1 MRGKPATI
9 SVYAVIA
16 RIAEPQGG
24 VVSRRQLLDAGLS
37 STTIDRVLA
46 AGVLRLVHRG
56 VYALAH
62 RRLERFGLHHA
73 ATLAIGNLSAVSYWD
88 AAGGWELR
96 PAPTGP
102 VHVTLPGR
110 GGRDRRPGII
120 LHRAPLEHGDWML
133 RDGLRI
139 TSPAR
144 TLLDLA
150 PYLDERG
157 LERALDEAHYR
168 GLVSRARLGE
178 TLARNAGRSGVPAL
192 RRALAGHELGS
203 TRTESE
209 LEETFVRAYREH
221 GGFGFRCQER
231 FPPYRADL
239 FFPTQQMIVEVDGPA
254 HRTKR
259 RRAADA
265 VRDRELAD
273 RGFPTIRVTDEEI
286 DADIEVAIARVDQ
299 ELGRR
304 RPESHTL

>member
-1 MRGKPATI
+1 M
-9 SVYAVIA
+9 
-16 RIAEPQGG
+16 
-24 VVSRRQLLDAGLS
+24 VSRRQLLDAGLS
-37 STTIDRVLA
+37 STTIDRMLA
-46 AGVLRLVHRG
+46 AGVLRVVHRS

-110 GGRDRRPGII
+110 GGREKRRGIT
-120 LHRAPLEHGDWML
+120 LHRASLEHGDWML
-133 RDGLRI
+133 RDGLRM

-168 GLVSRARLGE
+168 GVVSRATLAE

-192 RRALAGHELGS
+192 RRALAGHEFGS

-209 LEETFVRAYREH
+209 LEEAFVQAYRKH
-221 GGFGFRCQER
+221 GGFAFRCQER

-239 FFPTQQMIVEVDGPA
+239 FFPAQRVIVEVDGPA
-254 HRTKR
+254 HRLGR
-259 RRAADA
+259 RRASDA
-265 VRDRELAD
+265 VRDRVLAE
-273 RGFPTIRVTDEEI
+273 RGFPTVRVTDEEI
-286 DADIEVAIARVDQ
+286 DAGITAAVARVDA
-299 ELGRR
+299 ELERR
-304 RPESHTL
+304 HTL

>member
-9 SVYAVIA
+9 VYAVIA
-16 RIAEPQGG
+16 QIAEPQGG

-37 STTIDRVLA
+37 STTIDRLLA

-56 VYALAH
+56 VYAT
-62 RRLERFGLHHA
+62 RP
-73 ATLAIGNLSAVSYWD
+73 SAPR
-88 AAGGWELR
+88 ALR
-96 PAPTGP
+96 PPPRGHAGDRKPERRELLGRRRWVGAASRTYGP

-221 GGFGFRCQER
+221 GGLASAARSASR
-231 FPPYRADL
+231 PTAPTSSFPPS
-239 FFPTQQMIVEVDGPA
+239 E
-254 HRTKR
+254 
-259 RRAADA
+259 
-265 VRDRELAD
+265 
-273 RGFPTIRVTDEEI
+273 
-286 DADIEVAIARVDQ
+286 
-299 ELGRR
+299 
-304 RPESHTL
+304 